1 MIQKIINNKILKF
14 ILGGGVA
21 ASINLLFIFIFIE
34 WLGFNT
40 PNLRAIA
47 NAISIEIS
55 LLASF
60 FIYRI
65 WVWTGGNWTLKDVLL
80 RQIPLYH
87 FSAGVAV
94 ISRIF
99 LIFPLLDRLGVN
111 YAINTLVGVIVSAV
125 LNYLISDRLIFKSND
140 KNTGTSESVLVLAKL
155 IENGFYRF
163 ALLFIDNSKATFSY
177 SGNEEKTAIST
188 TLYSP
193 EGLAPALETDF
204 IPPISRSIIPKTI
217 EVISIVIPAHNEEGC
232 IVPTVQL
239 ISQTLEAKKIDY
251 EILVVNDNSS
261 DRTEVLLQELAD
273 KNTKIRYLNNYYPN
287 GFGFAVRCGLENFQ
301 GDAVAVVM
309 ADNSDAPEN
318 IVDYYQKLREG
329 YDCVFGSRFIAGGRV
344 IDYPVHKL
352 IVNRA
357 ANLFISVLF
366 CLKFNDTTN
375 AFKAYRREVI
385 EGISPLLSHH
395 FNLTVEMPLKAIIR
409 GYSFAIIPI
418 SWQNRATGVS
428 KLKIKEMGSRYLFI
442 VLYAWLEKAL
452 SRGDYIKA
460 HRLVYRPQYS
470 PLISP
475 PSLQKN

>member
-40 PNLRAIA
+40 PNLRTIA

-65 WVWTGGNWTLKDVLL
+65 CVWTGGNWTLKDVLL

-125 LNYLISDRLIFKSND
+125 LNYLISDRLVFKSNH
-140 KNTGTSESVLVLAKL
+140 KQEETSGLLLAQL
-155 IENGFYRF
+155 IKNGFYRLG
-163 ALLFIDNSKATFSY
+163 LLLINNSDAVFPS
-177 SGNEEKTAIST
+177 SDSQENLPN
-188 TLYSP
+188 LYSP
-193 EGLAPALETDF
+193 EGLEPALAKDF

-217 EVISIVIPAHNEEGC
+217 EVISIVIPAHNEEGY

-273 KNTKIRYLNNYYPN
+273 KNPKIRYLNNYYPN

-329 YDCVFGSRFIAGGRV
+329 YDCVFGSRFIPGGRV
-344 IDYPVHKL
+344 IDYPVDKL

-442 VLYAWLEKAL
+442 VLYAWLEKTL
-452 SRGDYIKA
+452 SRGDYVKT
-460 HRLVYRPQYS
+460 RRVVYRPQYS
-470 PLISP
+470 PLIVPS
-475 PSLQKN
+475 SLQKN